1 MPEMPYAS
9 VQDMIDRFGQV
20 ELVQLTD
27 PDQIAVQPQRA
38 QRALDDAQAFANGL
52 LAQAYRLPLAG
63 CRKPAPTPQNPR
75 ATEQAPPPQLVRIVC
90 DVARYY
96 LYDELAPEHEVAL
109 RYKAACAELRA
120 IADGKAQLTCPWGG
134 APGETLTSGALGD
147 GQVYS
152 HFSPR
157 QVTDE
162 AVGSYR

>member
-9 VQDMIDRFGQV
+9 VQDMIERFGEV

-27 PDQIAVQPQRA
+27 PDQRAVQPQRA

-52 LAQAYRLPLAG
+52 LAQAYRLAG

-75 ATEQAPPPQLVRIVC
+75 ATVQVAPPQLVRIVC

-96 LYDELAPEHEVAL
+96 LYDEPAPEHEVAL
-109 RYKAACAELRA
+109 RYKAASAELRA

-134 APGETLTSGALGD
+134 LASGALGD

-162 AVGSYR
+162 AAGSYR